1 MAVDAEDLAEE
12 QLEEE
17 PDNHTYMAGSTGKT
31 ADIAVEQDAAA
42 AAAAALR
49 VAPPAAV
56 VGAADTKTLVVDT
69 KVAVVSV
76 ALLVDAVVAVLVVA
90 SLALVEIAQQ
100 QQQQQEDSYH
110 VGVDSSGTEAADD
123 NIAGA
128 KVPGSRKHAAHQAK
142 ENGAAASRRPQ
153 KTPQVRGRG
162 PGGARR
168 CHCCWKTST
177 TVQ

>member
-31 ADIAVEQDAAA
+31 ADIAVEQDAA

-90 SLALVEIAQQ
+90 SLALVEIA
-100 QQQQQEDSYH
+100 QQQQEDSYH